1 MTTQQHTQAR
11 GALIWNLFQ
20 WCKRR
25 QEAKREGNI
34 FSVEYCQQWIDDC
47 RARVQ
52 RLDALY
58 RGNIQ
63 HPTPN
68 IQRSMEV
75 AR

>member
-1 MTTQQHTQAR
+1 MTHQQHTQAR

-25 QEAKREGNI
+25 QEAKREGNL

-52 RLDALY
+52 RLDAIQKSVI
-58 RGNIQ
+58 RGQ
-63 HPTPN
+63 Y
-68 IQRSMEV
+68 SEGG